1 MKTRSVIVFVYNS
14 SQDPLF
20 KGNLLLFLQYVGRQQ
35 PDLRLHLITFEQV
48 QYQLSNEAQARQRAE
63 WADDNII
70 WHPLRWHSGSFKLL
84 KKAYDLFTGLIL
96 CLCLRFSGANS
107 IMGLGTVAGSFAFMI
122 AKLLGL
128 RYFGYQFEPHSEF
141 MLDCQVWPASSLAYR
156 GLHYVEGLTKRHAD
170 ILSTG
175 THHMMAR
182 LAAEGSPALT
192 YLLPSCVD
200 DKRFHFS
207 ATGRNQ
213 IRARYNLPLHQPVV
227 LYLGKFGGIY
237 YDDEIG
243 EFFAVLRQQQPELH
257 LLVVTPDPQDHVD
270 ASLRRAGLAP
280 GSYTVTRCT
289 YEDVPAYISAA
300 DFGLVAVPPLPS
312 QRFRSPI
319 KVGEYLCCGLP
330 YLVCRGVSEDD
341 AVAARDTVGVVVE
354 AFNPDEARR
363 VAPQLAAFLAED
375 KSTLRARCRAAGIA
389 YRGLD
394 KFVSVADE
402 IFKQL

>member
-20 KGNLLLFLQYVGRQQ
+20 KGNLLLFLQHAGRQQ

-48 QYQLSNEAQARQRAE
+48 QYQLSADAQARQHTE
-63 WADDNII
+63 WAADNII
-70 WHPLRWHSGSFKLL
+70 WHPLQWHSGSFKLL
-84 KKAYDLFTGLIL
+84 KKSYDLLMGFL
-96 CLCLRFSGANS
+96 LCLRLRLGGARS
-107 IMGLGTVAGSFAFMI
+107 IMGLGTVAGSFACLI

-128 RYFGYQFEPHSEF
+128 RYYGYQFEPHSEF
-141 MLDCQVWPASSLAYR
+141 MRDCQVWPTSSVAYR
-156 GLHYVEGLTKRHAD
+156 GLHYIEGLTSRYAD

-175 THHMMAR
+175 TRHMMAR
-182 LAAEGSPALT
+182 LAAEGSQART

-200 DKRFHFS
+200 DKRFQFS
-207 ATGRNQ
+207 PSGRS
-213 IRARYNLPLHQPVV
+213 RVRTRYGLSDAQPVV

-243 EFFAVLRQQQPELH
+243 AFFAVMRQQQPTLH
-257 LLVVTPDPQDHVD
+257 LLIVTPDPVSRITGMLH
-270 ASLRRAGLAP
+270 LAGLP
-280 GSYTVTRCT
+280 SDSFTVTRCA
-289 YEDVPAYISAA
+289 YEEVPEYISAA

-341 AVAARDTVGVVVE
+341 VVAQRDGVGVVVDD
-354 AFNPDEARR
+354 FSPVEARR
-363 VAPQLAAFLAED
+363 ASPQIAAFLAED
-375 KSTLRARCRAAGIA
+375 KLILRARCRAAGIA

-394 KFVSVADE
+394 QFVLVVDE